1 MSHEQKVAA
10 LRRKPYFRQL
20 DNAAIERIIKER
32 DEIYRL
38 ALIKDDNEGIDNFAA
53 LCEEASVFIARNE
66 GLRLSFDDSN
76 VEFNEVENYTYDEDE
91 YGVVQAEQINDVA
104 TKEEQPKDGWMIN
117 FRETSSFDSLSKIV
131 RHLIDKMPLLDRKGN
146 RKFFAGTPQYLDS
159 NYVHALL
166 IDKLHN
172 IYDDEDILPTLR
184 RQLPQYPWLK
194 SLINQLDFDNL
205 QQREN
210 ESEEQFNERKKQS
223 MLLFSAFSHDMNKYF
238 TPFWIQ
244 KRSMR
249 GANEVWETIP
259 VNKPEGTK

>member
-1 MSHEQKVAA
+1 
-10 LRRKPYFRQL
+10 
-20 DNAAIERIIKER
+20 
-32 DEIYRL
+32 
-38 ALIKDDNEGIDNFAA
+38 
-53 LCEEASVFIARNE
+53 
-66 GLRLSFDDSN
+66 
-76 VEFNEVENYTYDEDE
+76 
-91 YGVVQAEQINDVA
+91 
-104 TKEEQPKDGWMIN
+104 MIN

-172 IYDDEDILPTLR
+172 IYDDEDILPTLK

-249 GANEVWETIP
+249 GTNEIWETIP
-259 VNKPEGTK
+259 VNKPEGTNYLFDSWRNSYEGGEQLVDTSSQAKSVYNSDGDIVKSSAKENKEKLT